1 MAGGLI
7 ATAKRA
13 TWRLGRSR
21 SRSIIQ
27 RKGIGNG
34 VVELRLTVTATLVV
48 VELIKVARVIAR
60 VIANVFLPRLLAII
74 GLLRAGRVAH
84 GLSAVLCLRLID

>member
-7 ATAKRA
+7 ATSKRA

-21 SRSIIQ
+21 RRSIIQ
-27 RKGIGNG
+27 RKRIGSG
-34 VVELRLTVTATLVV
+34 EVELRLAVTATLVV
-48 VELIKVARVIAR
+48 VELIEVARVIAR
-60 VIANVFLPRLLAII
+60 VVVNVFLRLRAVVI